1 MQVNF
6 DGSNPDNKGS
16 PSEYRKQTIEVKEL
30 NCNDWGLYQMHGNV
44 REWCQD
50 WFANYPAEPVIDP
63 KGAESGGSRVLRG
76 GSWNRSG
83 RYCRSADRDLDLP
96 SYRSYSFGF
105 RLARGH

>member
-6 DGSNPDNKGS
+6 DGSNPYNKGS

-63 KGAESGGSRVLRG
+63 QGPESGDSRVLRG
-76 GSWNRSG
+76 GSWVNDG
-83 RYCRSADRDLDLP
+83 RRCRSAYRGHSLP
-96 SYRSYSFGF
+96 SLRIHYIGF